1 MDETTK
7 QENTQEQQTTA
18 VAAGQQG
25 KAPMM
30 WTDAKSMN
38 AAWRTATMLSKSD
51 LLPDTYRNKP
61 ENVLIALDLSMRMN
75 ISPML
80 IAQQLYI
87 VKGKPAWSGQFCISQ
102 INGSGRFS
110 PLEFIFG
117 GEDDEHASCYA
128 QATRMADG
136 KLCTGTKITMQM
148 AKAEG
153 WIDKNGSKWKTMPQQ
168 MLQYRAAA
176 FFARVFCPDLLM
188 GLQTADEVR
197 DTYGAEKEEKPVVT
211 YEL

>member
-1 MDETTK
+1 MDENK
-7 QENTQEQQTTA
+7 QESQQQEQTTA
-18 VAAGQQG
+18 VAAAPQS
-25 KAPMM
+25 KAPML
-30 WTDAKSMN
+30 WSDAKSMN

-153 WIDKNGSKWKTMPQQ
+153 WTDKNGSKWKTMPQQ

-188 GLQTADEVR
+188 GLQTAEEIK
-197 DTYGAEKEEKPVVT
+197 DTYGVEKEEKPVVT

>member
-7 QENTQEQQTTA
+7 QENTHEQQTTA
-18 VAAGQQG
+18 VAAVQQG

-117 GEDDEHASCYA
+117 GEGAEQASCYA
-128 QATRMADG
+128 QATRISDG

-168 MLQYRAAA
+168 MLQYRAAT

-188 GLQTADEVR
+188 GLPTADEVR

>member
-18 VAAGQQG
+18 VAAVQQG

-110 PLEFIFG
+110 PLEFIFS
-117 GEDDEHASCYA
+117 GEGAEQASCYA
-128 QATRMADG
+128 RATRISDG

-168 MLQYRAAA
+168 MLQYRAAT